1 MNHST
6 YRFSLDI
13 QSTQSQVSVPVML
26 GDTGRVWRIS
36 LTNGGSPFPIDD
48 GCLAMVSIKR
58 PTGTY
63 LEAFCV
69 IENNT
74 TIKYEFALNEATA
87 IVEGIHDCQVTLF
100 DAEGQKITSPRFSMV
115 VSERV
120 VNRDDINISDDD
132 RTTVDNMIA
141 REAERSAAE
150 TARVNAEAAR
160 VNAEAERNEAEA
172 ARKSAFEEAKDT
184 LDSMVANGDF
194 DGKDGTSVTHA
205 WNGTVLTITS
215 ASGTT
220 SQDLKG
226 DEGKQGKPG
235 ERGPAGQGFSI
246 SKTYPSI
253 AQMNAGFSS
262 DSVPLNGFVL
272 INTGNTEDEDNA
284 KLFVKTESGYSYL
297 TDLSGA
303 QGIKGE
309 QGDPYELTDDDKE
322 EIVASVLEKIP
333 TGGGGSANIPFY
345 DLATLGLPTVKL
357 GGTTADLEIDT
368 ADIRAALDNG
378 PVKFAVNVEGYG
390 RVDLV
395 MNKYTIVEYGL
406 YMCVYYDGNNV
417 STLMIAENAVQ
428 ASIVPLRMLPEVG
441 DADDGKVLTVK
452 NGEWSAETPRGGS
465 GVEREIPAY
474 DLAALGLPTVKT
486 DGTTSDLT
494 LDTTDICAALD
505 KGAVKF
511 GLNVDGSGAVE
522 VVMTKYEVNGMYLCT
537 YTIFNLTLTLMIATN
552 GIQASATAV
561 SSAATYNG
569 EVEVV

>member
-1 MNHST
+1 MNYST
-6 YRFSLDI
+6 YRFSLDVN
-13 QSTQSQVSVPVML
+13 STQSQVSIPVTL
-26 GDTGRVWRIS
+26 GDTARAWCIS
-36 LTNGGSPFPIDD
+36 LTNGGTPYTIAD

-58 PTGTY
+58 PTGTF
-63 LEAFCV
+63 LEEFCT

-74 TIKYEFALNEATA
+74 TIKYAFAQNTA
-87 IVEGIHDCQVTLF
+87 IVDGIHDCQVTLF

-322 EIVASVLEKIP
+322 EIVASVLEEIP

-345 DLATLGLPTVKL
+345 DLT
-357 GGTTADLEIDT
+357 
-368 ADIRAALDNG
+368 
-378 PVKFAVNVEGYG
+378 
-390 RVDLV
+390 
-395 MNKYTIVEYGL
+395 
-406 YMCVYYDGNNV
+406 
-417 STLMIAENAVQ
+417 
-428 ASIVPLRMLPEVG
+428 
-441 DADDGKVLTVK
+441 
-452 NGEWSAETPRGGS
+452 
-465 GVEREIPAY
+465 
-474 DLAALGLPTVKT
+474 ALGLPTVAT

-494 LDTTDICAALD
+494 LDTTDIRAALD

-522 VVMTKYEVNGMYLCT
+522 VVMTKYEVNGLYLCT

-561 SSAATYNG
+561 SSVATYNG

>member
-1 MNHST
+1 MNYST

-13 QSTQSQVSVPVML
+13 HSTQSQVSIPVTL
-26 GDTGRVWRIS
+26 GDTGRVWCIS
-36 LTNGGSPFPIDD
+36 LTNGGSPFIIED

-58 PTGTY
+58 PTGTF
-63 LEAFCV
+63 LEEFCT

-74 TIKYEFALNEATA
+74 TIKYAFAQNTA
-87 IVEGIHDCQVTLF
+87 IVDGIHDCQVTLF

-322 EIVASVLEKIP
+322 EIVASVLEEIP
-333 TGGGGSANIPFY
+333 TGGGGSASIPF
-345 DLATLGLPTVKL
+345 
-357 GGTTADLEIDT
+357 
-368 ADIRAALDNG
+368 
-378 PVKFAVNVEGYG
+378 
-390 RVDLV
+390 
-395 MNKYTIVEYGL
+395 
-406 YMCVYYDGNNV
+406 
-417 STLMIAENAVQ
+417 
-428 ASIVPLRMLPEVG
+428 
-441 DADDGKVLTVK
+441 
-452 NGEWSAETPRGGS
+452 
-465 GVEREIPAY
+465 Y

-486 DGTTSDLT
+486 DGTTSDLVT
-494 LDTTDICAALD
+494 DTTEIRAALD

-511 GLNVDGSGAVE
+511 ALNVRGYGRSEIVMNKYNVVSQGLYMCVYTGFDTTYTLMVAENALMAAIEPIVKLPTVTEDDDGKVLGVVDGAWTKITPAAVTIPNIPLYDLTALGLPTVATDGTTSDLTLDTTDIRNALDKGAVKFGINVDGSGAVE
-522 VVMTKYEVNGMYLCT
+522 VVMTKYEVNGLYLCT